1 MGEGS
6 VRAPRGSPF
15 ILDVFGFTSHI
26 SVLSGNASQRFCKVP
41 QRLIRVYVRV
51 LDKSLILVSGGS
63 GVGSE
68 ALSRVPGSEALPF
81 PPPPPGRGQQ
91 DSWAFGRKRPF
102 DFFGL
107 FQAL

>member
-81 PPPPPGRGQQ
+81 PPPPPGAGP
-91 DSWAFGRKRPF
+91 A
-102 DFFGL
+102 GL
-107 FQAL
+107 LGLWKETPL